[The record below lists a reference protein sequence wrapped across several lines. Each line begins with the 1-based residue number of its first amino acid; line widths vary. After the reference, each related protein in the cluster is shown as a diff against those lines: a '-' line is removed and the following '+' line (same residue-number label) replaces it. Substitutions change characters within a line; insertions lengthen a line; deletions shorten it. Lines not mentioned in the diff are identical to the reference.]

1 MSRMWTVRVG
11 GYVVSADPAMID
23 RARETLVRDIMEAVK
38 RGELRQLIEV
48 VPALSATMDDVPA
61 FLKEKEDDGG

>member
-1 MSRMWTVRVG
+1 MSRVWRVQVG
-11 GYVVSADPAMID
+11 GYVVSGDPAMID
-23 RARETLVRDIMEAVK
+23 RARRKLRRDIMEAVK
-38 RGELRQLIEV
+38 RGELDQLIEV